1 MQITRDLGRIRCK
14 AKFTLCTTNVGRT
27 YSHELAMWWVIGA
40 GIWLLLLVVTVAL
53 CAAAGDSDRR
63 MEEMEREASTQASR
77 SDDRAA

>member
-1 MQITRDLGRIRCK
+1 
-14 AKFTLCTTNVGRT
+14 
-27 YSHELAMWWVIGA
+27 MWWVIGA